1 VHKVLIFALL
11 LSVSL
16 SAAAQDDTKNELG
29 LLLGAVLRPDANAVA
44 PVTGRIDVKQ
54 GLTYQANYA
63 RKLGSPSGIAFHLEF
78 PFVATP
84 SADVSSTIGSVPR
97 NYASIF
103 VTPAV
108 RFTFAPDS
116 TVRPWVSVGGGYG
129 RFDESST
136 RVDQNENTGPRGKNT
151 GALQFGGGVDIKS
164 PFRVLVPFSFR
175 GEVRDFYS
183 STPLLNI
190 DLESDRQHNVI
201 VSGGIIIH
209 F

>member
-1 VHKVLIFALL
+1 MRKVLIFALL
-11 LSVSL
+11 LFVSL
-16 SAAAQDDTKNELG
+16 SAAAQDDTKNEIG

-44 PVTGRIDVKQ
+44 PITGRIDVRQ

-63 RKLGSPSGIAFHLEF
+63 RKLGATPGVAFHLEF

-103 VTPAV
+103 VTPAL
-108 RFTFAPDS
+108 RFTFAPES
-116 TVRPWVSVGGGYG
+116 SVRPWLSVGGGYG

-136 RVDQNENTGPRGKNT
+136 RVDQAENTDARGKNT
-151 GALQFGGGVDIKS
+151 GALQVGGGVDIKS
-164 PFRVLVPFSFR
+164 PFRVFLPFSFR

-183 STPLLNI
+183 STPLLNVE
-190 DLESDRQHNVI
+190 LESDRQHNVI
-201 VSGGIIIH
+201 VSGGIVIH

>member
-1 VHKVLIFALL
+1 VRKVLIFALL
-11 LSVSL
+11 LFGGL
-16 SAAAQDDTKNELG
+16 SAAAQDDKKNELG
-29 LLLGAVLRPDANAVA
+29 LLLGVVLRPYADAVG
-44 PVTGRIDVKQ
+44 PTVGRIDVKR

-63 RKLGSPSGIAFHLEF
+63 RKLGTTSGLAFHLEF

-84 SADVSSTIGSVPR
+84 SADVSSTIDAVPR

-103 VTPAV
+103 VTPSL

-116 TVRPWVSVGGGYG
+116 TVRPWFSIGGGYG

-136 RVDQNENTGPRGKNT
+136 RVDQTENTGARGRNT

-183 STPLLNI
+183 STPLLNV

-201 VSGGIIIH
+201 VSGGIVIH

>member
-1 VHKVLIFALL
+1 VRKVLIFALL
-11 LSVSL
+11 LFVSVS
-16 SAAAQDDTKNELG
+16 AVAQDDKRNELG

-63 RKLGSPSGIAFHLEF
+63 RKLSATSGIAFHLEF

-84 SADVSSTIGSVPR
+84 SADVSSPIGAVPR

-103 VTPAV
+103 VTPAL

-116 TVRPWVSVGGGYG
+116 TVRPWVSIGGGYG

-136 RVDQNENTGPRGKNT
+136 RVDQTENTGARGKNT

-164 PFRVLVPFSFR
+164 PFRVLLPFSFR

-183 STPLLNI
+183 STPLLNV

-201 VSGGIIIH
+201 VSGGIVIH

>member
-1 VHKVLIFALL
+1 MRKVLIFALL

-29 LLLGAVLRPDANAVA
+29 LLLGAVLRPDANASA
-44 PVTGRIDVKQ
+44 PITGRIDVRQ

-63 RKLGSPSGIAFHLEF
+63 RKLGTTPGIAFHLEF

-103 VTPAV
+103 VTPSL
-108 RFTFAPDS
+108 RFTFAPNS
-116 TVRPWVSVGGGYG
+116 TVRPWTSIGGGYG

-136 RVDQNENTGPRGKNT
+136 RVDQTENTGARGKNT

-164 PFRVLVPFSFR
+164 PFPVLVPFSFR

-183 STPLLNI
+183 STPLLNV

-201 VSGGIIIH
+201 VSGGIVIH